1 MKASIKAALISAL
14 LFPGLGHL
22 VLRRGARGLLFLV
35 PALLAG
41 GYLLRA
47 TLAVAATLVDEVSSG
62 KLPLDPLLVLE
73 RVHSS
78 GIDNPVTNGA
88 ALVCIVCWIGS
99 VADALW
105 LGRHR

>member
-14 LFPGLGHL
+14 VFPGLGHL
-22 VLRRGARGLLFLV
+22 VLRRGARGLLFIV
-35 PALLAG
+35 PTLLAG

-47 TLAVAATLVDEVSSG
+47 TLAMADTLVNDVNSG
-62 KLPLDPLLVLE
+62 KLPLDPLLILE

-88 ALVCIVCWIGS
+88 ALVCIVCWLGS

>member
-14 LFPGLGHL
+14 VFPGLGHL
-22 VLRRGARGLLFLV
+22 VLRRGARGLLFIV
-35 PALLAG
+35 PTLLAG

-47 TLAVAATLVDEVSSG
+47 TLALAGKLIDEVNSG
-62 KLPLDPLLVLE
+62 RLPPDPLLVLE
-73 RVHSS
+73 RVHNS
-78 GIDNPVTNGA
+78 GIDNPLTNGA

>member
-22 VLRRGARGLLFLV
+22 ALRRGMRGLLFIV
-35 PALLAG
+35 PTLLAG

-47 TLAVAATLVDEVSSG
+47 TLALADTLLTELNNG
-62 KLPLDPLLVLE
+62 KLSLDPFLIIE

-78 GIDNPVTNGA
+78 GIDNPATNFAG
-88 ALVCIVCWIGS
+88 LVCIVCWAGS

>member
-14 LFPGLGHL
+14 VFPGLGHL
-22 VLRRGARGLLFLV
+22 FLRRGARGLLFIV
-35 PALLAG
+35 PALLAA
-41 GYLLRA
+41 GYLLRT
-47 TLAVAATLVDEVSSG
+47 TLALAATLVDEINSG
-62 KLPLDPLLVLE
+62 TLQLDPLLIVE

-78 GIDNPVTNGA
+78 GIDNPATNLA

>member
-14 LFPGLGHL
+14 VFPGLGHL
-22 VLRRGARGLLFLV
+22 VLRRGARGLLFIV

-47 TLAVAATLVDEVSSG
+47 TLALAGKLIDEVSSG
-62 KLPLDPLLVLE
+62 RLPPDPLLVLE
-73 RVHSS
+73 RVHNS
-78 GIDNPVTNGA
+78 GIDNPLTNGA

>member
-22 VLRRGARGLLFLV
+22 ALRRGIRGLLFIV
-35 PALLAG
+35 PTLLAA

-47 TLAVAATLVDEVSSG
+47 TLALVDTLITELNSG
-62 KLPLDPLLVLE
+62 KLPLDPLLILE

-78 GIDNPVTNGA
+78 GIDNPATNGA
-88 ALVCIVCWIGS
+88 ALVCFVCWIGS